1 MGTII
6 TLLIGMFIGW
16 NLPQPEWAR
25 AIQNKVMQ
33 FLNSTTRK

>member
-25 AIQNKVMQ
+25 TIQNKVMQ
-33 FLNSTTRK
+33 LLNSSTRK